1 MPASGAGEHWFVY
14 GQCPPFGG
22 EWRRAIALRNLH
34 SNQGVE
40 PRNAMSDVHDGG
52 CLCRD
57 IRYRAYGP
65 PLEAIVCHC
74 NFCQRRTG
82 AAFGIGVFFPANRVE
97 FTGSTPKTYEH
108 RSEEHGRWLRL
119 KFCPQC
125 GTTIGVT
132 AERRP
137 GQQGL
142 MGGTFDDRTWFTI
155 SRHIWTTSKVPWV
168 EIPADVPCRLFG
180 SA

>member
-1 MPASGAGEHWFVY
+1 MGETRE
-14 GQCPPFGG
+14 G
-22 EWRRAIALRNLH
+22 
-34 SNQGVE
+34 
-40 PRNAMSDVHDGG
+40 MSDFHDGG

-57 IRYRAYGP
+57 IRYRAYGQ

-82 AAFGIGVFFPANRVE
+82 AAFGIGVFFPENRVE
-97 FTGSTPKTYEH
+97 FTGPSPETYEH

-119 KFCPQC
+119 YFCPRC
-125 GTTIGVT
+125 ATTIGVT

-142 MGGTFDDRTWFTI
+142 MGGTFDDRAWFTI
-155 SRHIWTTSKVPWV
+155 SRHIWTTSKIPWV
-168 EIPADVPCRLFG
+168 EIPADVPCLLFG
-180 SA
+180 SPQIKSA